1 LSKDIAAILRDWET
15 GPDDFQVRIIP
26 GDDGRE
32 KLQVRIDL
40 GLLQMELSGRPDGKR
55 PHGFESS
62 LDYHESKAAE
72 AERRKHDHVLNAED
86 CADLMREGVQYY
98 HRYVSLFQID
108 RYDLVA
114 RDTSRNLRL
123 FAFVKRHAAR
133 EEDKR
138 EFDQFRP
145 YVTMM
150 RARALGMAALGHNDH
165 GGALRVIDEGI
176 AAIRGFLA
184 EYDESDEDSRCSEL
198 RFLKQWRRDVEKNRA
213 VGPVER
219 LEQQLELAVVGEKYE
234 EAARLRDQIRRLRDT
249 VPPERKR
256 ASKRPPM
263 GDPSAQG

>member
-1 LSKDIAAILRDWET
+1 LSKDIATILEDWDV

-40 GLLQMELSGRPDGKR
+40 GLLQMEISGRPDGRR
-55 PHGFESS
+55 PFGFESL
-62 LDYHESKAAE
+62 LDYQESRAHGAQ
-72 AERRKHDHVLNAED
+72 RPRDDLVLNGED
-86 CADLMREGVQYY
+86 CAELMREGVQYY
-98 HRYVSLFQID
+98 HRYVSLFQLE

-114 RDTSRNLRL
+114 RDTDRNLRL

-150 RARALGMAALGHNDH
+150 RARALGMAALERDDH
-165 GGALRVIDEGI
+165 RAALRVIDEGI

-184 EYDESDEDSRCSEL
+184 EYEESEEDVRCSEL
-198 RFLKQWRRDVEKNRA
+198 RFLKQWKRDVERSRR
-213 VGPVER
+213 VGPAER
-219 LEQQLELAVVGEKYE
+219 LEEQLALAVKREQYE
-234 EAARLRDQIRRLRDT
+234 EAARLRDQIQRLGEASK
-249 VPPERKR
+249 PERKR
-256 ASKRPPM
+256 P
-263 GDPSAQG
+263 GLSAADT